1 MSYREWREKTEA
13 RLSPTERAILILMLV
28 AVLVLLCYRI
38 FDTLPR
44 TDPGVVVTH
53 AASAA
58 ASQDARIDLNTAG
71 RAALMTLP
79 GIGEVKADAILAY
92 REANGPF
99 ASVDDLLRVKGI
111 GPAVLEKLRDYV
123 VIGGNE

>member
-1 MSYREWREKTEA
+1 MSYREWRERTEA
-13 RLSPTERAILILMLV
+13 RLAPTERAILILMLV

-38 FDTLPR
+38 FDTLPQA
-44 TDPGVVVTH
+44 DADVVVTH

-58 ASQDARIDLNTAG
+58 ASQDTHIDLNTAG
-71 RAALMTLP
+71 RAALMALP

-111 GPAVLEKLRDYV
+111 GSAVLEKLRDYV